1 MAFSPNYNI
10 VLAPKENSFHIKYDL
25 FSKALKNIIIV
36 ANDESDATDNYLFIK
51 KYIETYDFSIPK
63 FNSEGIAIA
72 TPQLLFDFLMHSFSF
87 IYYIGDSDYFFYK
100 YPSGKKFGVPVS
112 VCLFSVY
119 FDDSEKLL
127 CTSYELAST
136 KLHDSE
142 LNYCGEIKTN
152 NKSSTWSW
160 SSENNDS
167 LFYTVSLWHENKIY
181 KIYDTK
187 DTSFLLTDHSVLDE
201 GDFELIVVTK
211 DNFGASSEP
220 AFFKFTLKTSFII
233 DDVIIKMIDD
243 EGDQIDISTKANPTF
258 RISNFNENY
267 DYVLNF
273 DNTYRY
279 SYKESVAVGTSL
291 FYYNKSENSL
301 EFKIPEKLKTGNHNL
316 NLSIIDEIN
325 NVYGGDYLFP
335 TGEHG
340 SHFFFFFIADVQ
352 SEAPELVNYLW
363 NDDGSL
369 LISWK
374 SDELSK
380 SFDVY
385 QGSTFLLNTIETVC
399 LIEPLVSKKV
409 DTVITIKPY
418 GYDSK
423 ASNNVLSVTVKKP
436 ILTVSS
442 FNIFLKDAI
451 VLDEKT
457 YINNPCPTF
466 SWETIYSTESIA
478 NYMVSLDG
486 SNWFGINTKEYTFPK
501 LKDGEYTFRLKAV
514 FTDKTYT
521 QAEANLFSF
530 ILKTTMPSYPIFSKE
545 TINNTESFF
554 DDLFFSWNEIADTSY
569 YELNFNDS
577 NFVKKVSTTEF
588 SPSKDETAKKFL
600 KVGWNT
606 VSLTNTSKYGNTSK
620 ATKLSFLITRD
631 KNKTVF
637 YNAPISFETF
647 YALPVSLHGTK
658 NIFTYVITDPD
669 DIIFEEYEDGP
680 KTFFRNSLPFLKNGI
695 YKFDVLLDNKK
706 AIETFYY
713 NFNSYSFRILDLV
726 FDGLFVKWSIDNNE
740 IFPFFE
746 YSISL
751 VGNNYKTWNTC
762 KTNQTPNLSGLPSG
776 EYKMFL
782 KAYSFDGNL
791 QETKE
796 LIGFRIEGKDS
807 FSVKEIPVPG
817 LAGIYLSIL
826 HYKKSDSFVI
836 NHVTNG
842 IKKINCFLQYKD
854 TEKNIYS
861 LYNLEKKTILS
872 TKTFY
877 DFIINIIE

>member
-87 IYYIGDSDYFFYK
+87 IYYVGDSDYFFYK

-233 DDVIIKMIDD
+233 DDVSIKMIDD

-273 DNTYRY
+273 DNTYKY
-279 SYKESVAVGTSL
+279 SYKESVAAGTAL

-577 NFVKKVSTTEF
+577 NFVKKVSTAEF

-631 KNKTVF
+631 KKKTVF

-751 VGNNYKTWNTC
+751 IGSNYKTWNTC

-836 NHVTNG
+836 NHVTDG

-861 LYNLEKKTILS
+861 LYNLEKKTILN

>member
-51 KYIETYDFSIPK
+51 KYIETYDFSVPK
-63 FNSEGIAIA
+63 FNAEGVAIS

-233 DDVIIKMIDD
+233 DDVSIKMIDD

-273 DNTYRY
+273 DNTYKY
-279 SYKESVAVGTSL
+279 SYKESVAAGTAL

-631 KNKTVF
+631 KKKTVF

-836 NHVTNG
+836 NHVTDG

-861 LYNLEKKTILS
+861 LYNLEKKTILN

>member
-10 VLAPKENSFHIKYDL
+10 VLAPKENSFHVKFDA
-25 FSKALKNIIIV
+25 FSEALKNLIIV
-36 ANDESDATDNYLFIK
+36 ANDESDATSNFLFVK
-51 KYIETYDFSIPK
+51 KYIENYDFSSPK
-63 FNSEGIAIA
+63 TNSAGILIT
-72 TPQLLFDFLMHSFSF
+72 TPDLLFDFLMQSFSF
-87 IYYIGDSDYFFYK
+87 VYYIGVNNYFSYT
-100 YPSGKKFGVPVS
+100 YPENKNFGIPIT

-119 FDDSEKLL
+119 LDENNNLL

-136 KLHDSE
+136 KLHDSK

-152 NKSSTWSW
+152 NKSSAWSW
-160 SSENNDS
+160 SAESNDS
-167 LFYTVSLWHENKIY
+167 LFYTVSLWFENQIY

-187 DTSFLLTDHSVLDE
+187 ETNFLLSEHLVLDE
-201 GDFELIVVTK
+201 GNFELIVVTK

-220 AFFKFTLKTSFII
+220 AYFKFKLKTSFIV
-233 DDVIIKMIDD
+233 DAVSVKMIDE
-243 EGDQIDISTKANPTF
+243 EGDQIDISTNTNPTF
-258 RISNFNENY
+258 RITNFNETY
-267 DYVLNF
+267 DYILNF
-273 DNTYRY
+273 DNTYKY
-279 SYKESVAVGTSL
+279 SYKESVANGTAL
-291 FYYNKSENSL
+291 FYYNKSENAL

-316 NLSIIDEIN
+316 NLTIIDEIN
-325 NVYGGDYLFP
+325 NTYGGDYLFP

-352 SEAPELVNYLW
+352 SEAPELVSYFW

-399 LIEPLVSKKV
+399 LLEPLVSKKA

-418 GYDSK
+418 GYDGK
-423 ASNNVLSVTVKKP
+423 ASNNTLSVTVKKP

-442 FNIFLKDAI
+442 FNISLKDAI
-451 VLDEKT
+451 ILDEKT
-457 YINNPCPTF
+457 YTNNPCPTF

-486 SNWFGINTKEYTFPK
+486 SNWFGINTREYTFTK
-501 LKDGEYTFRLKAV
+501 LKDGDYTFRLKAV

-530 ILKTTMPSYPIFSKE
+530 TLKTNLPSYPVFSKE
-545 TINNTESFF
+545 TLNNTESLFE
-554 DDLFFSWNEIADTSY
+554 DLFFSWNEIADTSY

-577 NFVKKVSTTEF
+577 DFVKKIYGHEY
-588 SPSKDETAKKFL
+588 SPSTDLEINNKL

-606 VSLTNTSKYGNTSK
+606 VALTSTSKYNNTSKS
-620 ATKLSFLITRD
+620 TKLSFLITR
-631 KNKTVF
+631 TVSNTTT
-637 YNAPISFETF
+637 YSAPISFETF
-647 YALPVSLHGTK
+647 YSLPVSLHGVK
-658 NIFTYVITDPD
+658 NVFTYVITGPD
-669 DIIFEEYEDGP
+669 GIVFETFEDGP
-680 KTFFRNSLPFLKNGI
+680 KSFFRNSLPFVKNGV
-695 YKFDVLLDNKK
+695 YSFDVFLNNKK
-706 AIETFYY
+706 MIETFYY
-713 NFNSYSFRILDLV
+713 NFNSYSFRILNLF
-726 FDGLFVKWSIDNNE
+726 FDGEFIRWDIDNND
-740 IFPFFE
+740 IFPKFE
-746 YSISL
+746 YSITLTNDS
-751 VGNNYKTWNTC
+751 YKTWNTC
-762 KTNQTPNLSGLPSG
+762 RTFQTPNLKVLPPG

-796 LIGFRIEGKDS
+796 LTFFKINGTDS
-807 FSVKEIPVPG
+807 FSIKDIPVPG
-817 LAGIYLSIL
+817 VAGLFLNIL

-836 NHVTNG
+836 NYVTNG
-842 IKKINCFLQYKD
+842 TEKINCFLQYKD
-854 TEKNIYS
+854 TEKNVFS
-861 LYNLEKKTILS
+861 LYNMDKKTILN

>member
-233 DDVIIKMIDD
+233 DDVSIKMIDE

-631 KNKTVF
+631 KKKTVF

-836 NHVTNG
+836 NHVTDG

-861 LYNLEKKTILS
+861 LYNLEKKTILN

>member
-233 DDVIIKMIDD
+233 DDVSIKMIDD
-243 EGDQIDISTKANPTF
+243 ECDQIDISTKANPTF

-273 DNTYRY
+273 DNTYKY
-279 SYKESVAVGTSL
+279 SYKESVAAGTAL

-620 ATKLSFLITRD
+620 ATKLSFLVTRD

-695 YKFDVLLDNKK
+695 YKFDVFLDNKK

-751 VGNNYKTWNTC
+751 IGSNYKTWNTC

-836 NHVTNG
+836 NHVTDG

-861 LYNLEKKTILS
+861 LYNLEKKTILN

>member
-100 YPSGKKFGVPVS
+100 YPIGKKFGVPVS

-127 CTSYELAST
+127 CTSYELASA

-233 DDVIIKMIDD
+233 DDVGIKMIDD

-273 DNTYRY
+273 DNTYKY
-279 SYKESVAVGTSL
+279 SYKESVAAGTAL

-620 ATKLSFLITRD
+620 ATKLSFLVTRD

-695 YKFDVLLDNKK
+695 YKFDVFLDNKK

-751 VGNNYKTWNTC
+751 IGSNYKTWNTC

-836 NHVTNG
+836 NHVTDG

-861 LYNLEKKTILS
+861 LYNLEKKTILN

>member
-100 YPSGKKFGVPVS
+100 YPSGKKFGIPVS

-127 CTSYELAST
+127 CTAYELAST

-233 DDVIIKMIDD
+233 DDVSIKMIDD

-258 RISNFNENY
+258 RISNFNKNY

-273 DNTYRY
+273 DNTYKY
-279 SYKESVAVGTSL
+279 SYKESVAAGTAL

-399 LIEPLVSKKV
+399 LIEPLVSKKI

-486 SNWFGINTKEYTFPK
+486 SNWFGINTKEYIFPK

-631 KNKTVF
+631 KKKTVF

-647 YALPVSLHGTK
+647 YALSVSLHGTK

-669 DIIFEEYEDGP
+669 NIIFEEYEDGP

-695 YKFDVLLDNKK
+695 YKFDVFLDNKK

-751 VGNNYKTWNTC
+751 IGSNYKTWNTC

-836 NHVTNG
+836 NHVTDG

-861 LYNLEKKTILS
+861 LYNLEKKTILN

>member
-10 VLAPKENSFHIKYDL
+10 VLAPKENSFHVKYNL
-25 FSKALKNIIIV
+25 FSEALKNIIIV
-36 ANDESDATDNYLFIK
+36 ANDESGATDNYLFIK
-51 KYIETYDFSIPK
+51 KYIESYDFSIPK
-63 FNSEGIAIA
+63 LNSDGVSIT

-87 IYYIGDSDYFFYK
+87 IYYIGESDYYSYN
-100 YPSGKKFGVPVS
+100 YPDSKKFGIPIS

-119 FDDSEKLL
+119 YDPSNKLR
-127 CTSYELAST
+127 CTTYELANT

-142 LNYCGEIKTN
+142 LNYCGEMKTN
-152 NKSSTWSW
+152 NKSSLWSW
-160 SSENNDS
+160 TADNNDS
-167 LFYTVSLWHENKIY
+167 LFYTVSLWFENKIY

-187 DTSFLLTDHSVLDE
+187 ETSFLLSDHSILDE

-220 AFFKFTLKTSFII
+220 ALFKFRLKTSFII
-233 DDVIIKMIDD
+233 DDVSIKMIDE

-258 RISNFNENY
+258 RISNFNSDY

-273 DNTYRY
+273 DNTHKY
-279 SYKESVAVGTSL
+279 SYKESVASGTAL
-291 FYYNKSENSL
+291 FYHNKSEGSL
-301 EFKIPEKLKTGNHNL
+301 EFKIPENLKTGNHNL
-316 NLSIIDEIN
+316 NLSIVDEISN
-325 NVYGGDYLFP
+325 TYGGDYLFP

-340 SHFFFFFIADVQ
+340 SHFFFFFIANIQ
-352 SEAPELVNYLW
+352 SEAPELVSYLW

-380 SFDVY
+380 SFDVF

-399 LIEPLVSKKV
+399 LIEPLISKKA

-418 GYDSK
+418 GYDGK
-423 ASNNVLSVTVKKP
+423 ASNNILSVIVKKP
-436 ILTVSS
+436 ILTVSN
-442 FNIFLKDAI
+442 FNISLKDAI
-451 VLDEKT
+451 ILDEKT
-457 YINNPCPTF
+457 YVNNPCPTF
-466 SWETIYSTESIA
+466 SWETVYSTESIA

-486 SNWFGINTKEYTFPK
+486 SNWFGINTREYTFPK

-521 QAEANLFSF
+521 AAEANLFSF
-530 ILKTTMPSYPIFSKE
+530 VLKTSLPSYPIFSKE
-545 TINNTESFF
+545 TINNTESSF
-554 DDLFFSWNEIADTSY
+554 DDLFFSWNEIADASY

-577 NFVKKVSTTEF
+577 SFIKKIYTTKYTPF
-588 SPSKDETAKKFL
+588 DDIDAKNFL

-620 ATKLSFLITRD
+620 ATKLSFLVTRD
-631 KNKTVF
+631 NKKTTF

-669 DIIFEEYEDGP
+669 DVIFEEYEDGP
-680 KTFFRNSLPFLKNGI
+680 KTFFRNSLPFLKNGV
-695 YKFDVLLDNKK
+695 YKFDVFLDNKK
-706 AIETFYY
+706 VIDTFFY
-713 NFNSYSFRILDLV
+713 NFNSYAFNILQIA
-726 FDGLFVKWSIDNNE
+726 FDGEFVKWSIDNND

-751 VGNNYKTWNTC
+751 IGIEYKTWNTC
-762 KTNQTPNLSGLPSG
+762 KTNQTPNLKGLPSG
-776 EYKMFL
+776 EYKLFL

-796 LIGFRIEGKDS
+796 LIGIHINGTDS
-807 FSVKEIPVPG
+807 FSVNEIPITG
-817 LAGIYLSIL
+817 LAGFSLNIL
-826 HYKKSDSFVI
+826 HYKKSNSFVI
-836 NHVTNG
+836 NHVTDG
-842 IKKINCFLQYKD
+842 TKKINCFLQYKD
-854 TEKNIYS
+854 TEKNIYC
-861 LYNLEKKTILS
+861 LYDLNKKTILN
-872 TKTFY
+872 TKVFY